1 VECSLQDAAARPE
14 LCSFVARQSPAP
26 AAPFRSRVKSQDH
39 DVRTVRCWLLGF
51 RERKHLPS
59 AVNAL
64 RHAMPCHAMLCHVH
78 AHVHAHTQAR
88 TQDLGWDRVR
98 KHAATLIPP

>member
-14 LCSFVARQSPAP
+14 LCSFVASQSPAP

-39 DVRTVRCWLLGF
+39 VRTVRCWLLGF
-51 RERKHLPS
+51 RERKYLPS

-64 RHAMPCHAMLCHVH
+64 RHAMPCHAMSTPIPRPAPRIWAGIALES
-78 AHVHAHTQAR
+78 
-88 TQDLGWDRVR
+88 
-98 KHAATLIPP
+98 TLQL